1 MTRNADGGKSRKSG
15 KSGKSR
21 KRRKQAAVWARTAK
35 KTALTS
41 TEGCLKETGV
51 SYRDRSKFP
60 LLCFFIVKTGAAKAI
75 SHIAVKSRKK

>member
-1 MTRNADGGKSRKSG
+1 M
-15 KSGKSR
+15 
-21 KRRKQAAVWARTAK
+21 AK
-35 KTALTS
+35 KQKKWKKRKKQKTQKKHKTQKISGCSDANGQSTVLTS